1 MTGHH
6 PPRLMK
12 IARFLLL
19 LAYLVPCV
27 AEAKQDK
34 PNIVWIVSEDNSAKW
49 LRIYG
54 PGGAPMP
61 TVERLAKNGL
71 VFNHA
76 FSCAPVCSVARSTII
91 SGCYAPRTGAQY
103 HRKQATVP
111 MPDGLKMFPFYLRK
125 NGYHTTNN
133 SKEDYNFHPADKQ
146 EVWDASS
153 RKASYKNRKAGQPFF
168 HVQNFGTT
176 HEGKT
181 FGDPLKF
188 RLKTDPAKVKLAAY
202 HPDTP
207 IFRHSYAHYLDM
219 HMAVDAQM
227 GAFVKQLEK
236 DKLLDDTFI
245 FYYGDHGGVMPGSKG
260 YANESGL
267 RIPMVVSIP
276 KNWQHLAPASPGTRV
291 DGFVEFV
298 DLSATVLN
306 LAGIKIPAAI
316 DGKPFLGKGVSLAEL
331 NKRDQSFGYADRFDE
346 KYDLVRTLRKGTF
359 RYSRNYQPFNFDGL
373 YNEYRYKQTP
383 FSQWRE
389 LYLAG
394 KLNAAQQKFFKSR
407 PAETLYDLSS
417 DPDEINNLANDQN
430 HQKTL
435 LEMRALLQ
443 KKVKALPDLS
453 FYPEPIFIRD
463 GLRNPVNFGQ
473 EHKANISKL
482 IDIADLS
489 LGSFEKSRQGISA
502 ALNSKN
508 PWDRYW
514 GLIVCSSFGKEAAP
528 FYEQAK
534 RLASNDTQS
543 LVRTRA
549 AEFLGLTGQQD
560 PRPILTKILNSTDD
574 HILAN
579 LVLNTVIVLQD
590 SEPGYQFDPTLLTA
604 PWTKIQKAEVASR
617 VLYLRESSK

>member
-1 MTGHH
+1 MTFT
-6 PPRLMK
+6 R
-12 IARFLLL
+12 LL
-19 LAYLVPCV
+19 LACLLFSIT
-27 AEAKQDK
+27 AHAKQDK

-49 LRIYG
+49 LRLYNE
-54 PGGAPMP
+54 GGAPMP
-61 TVERLAKNGL
+61 YVERLARVGIT
-71 VFNHA
+71 FNNA

-91 SGCYAPRTGAQY
+91 SGCYAPRLGAQY
-103 HRKQATVP
+103 HRKQATVA
-111 MPDGLKMFPFYLRK
+111 MPDGLRMFPWYLRK

-133 SKEDYNFHPADKQ
+133 SKEDYNFHPADKKG
-146 EVWDASS
+146 VWDASS
-153 RKASYKNRKAGQPFF
+153 RKASYKNRKPGQPFF

-188 RLKTDPAKVKLAAY
+188 QLKTDPAKVKLAAY

-207 IFRHSYAHYLDM
+207 VFRRSYAHYLDN
-219 HMAVDAQM
+219 HMTVDAQI
-227 GAFVKQLEK
+227 GAFLKKLEI
-236 DKLLDDTFI
+236 DGLLDDTFI

-267 RIPMVVSIP
+267 RVPMVVSVP
-276 KNWQHLAPASPGTRV
+276 QNWQHLAPAPARTRV

-306 LAGIKIPAAI
+306 LAGIEIPSAI
-316 DGKPFLGKGVSLAEL
+316 DGKPFLGKEVTLEDL

-346 KYDLVRTLRKGTF
+346 KYDLVRTLRKGKF

-383 FSQWRE
+383 FAQWRE

-394 KLNAAQQKFFKSR
+394 KLNAAQEQFFKAR

-417 DPDEINNLANDQN
+417 DPDEVKNLANDPT

-435 LEMRALLQ
+435 LELRALLQ
-443 KKVKALPDLS
+443 KRLKGMPDLS
-453 FYPEPIFIRD
+453 FYPEPVFLKTATD
-463 GLRNPVNFGQ
+463 NPVAFGQ
-473 EHKANISKL
+473 KHKSEIAKL
-482 IDIADLS
+482 IETADLS
-489 LGSFEKSRQGISA
+489 LKSFEEAKERIA
-502 ALNSKN
+502 TALDSKN
-508 PWDRYW
+508 PWERYW
-514 GLIVCSSFGKEAAP
+514 GLIVCSTFGKQAAP

-534 RLASNDTQS
+534 KLAADDAEP

-549 AEFLGLTGQQD
+549 AEFLGLTRQQD
-560 PRPILTKILNSTDD
+560 PRPVLTEVLNATED

-579 LVLNTVIVLQD
+579 LILNTVVVLQD
-590 SEPGYQFDPTLLTA
+590 SKPGYKFDASKLTA
-604 PWTKIQKAEVASR
+604 SWVNNKKAEVASR
-617 VLYLRESSK
+617 VLYLK

>member
-1 MTGHH
+1 
-6 PPRLMK
+6 MK
-12 IARFLLL
+12 ITRFLLL
-19 LAYLVPCV
+19 LACLVPFA

-49 LRIYG
+49 LRLYNE
-54 PGGAPMP
+54 GGAPMP
-61 TVERLAKNGL
+61 YVERLARVGIT
-71 VFNHA
+71 FNNA

-91 SGCYAPRTGAQY
+91 SGCYAPRLGAQY
-103 HRKQATVP
+103 HRKQATVA
-111 MPDGLKMFPFYLRK
+111 MPDGLKMFPWYLRK

-133 SKEDYNFHPADKQ
+133 SKEDYNFHPADKKD
-146 EVWDASS
+146 VWDASS
-153 RKASYKNRKAGQPFF
+153 RKASYKNRKPGQPFF

-188 RLKTDPAKVKLAAY
+188 QLKTDPAKVKLAAY

-207 IFRHSYAHYLDM
+207 VFRRSYAHYLDN
-219 HMAVDAQM
+219 HMTVDAQI
-227 GAFVKQLEK
+227 GAFLKKLEI
-236 DKLLDDTFI
+236 DELLDDTFI

-267 RIPMVVSIP
+267 RVPMVVSVP
-276 KNWQHLAPASPGTRV
+276 KNWQHLAPAPARTRV

-306 LAGIKIPAAI
+306 LAGIEIPAAI
-316 DGKPFLGKGVSLAEL
+316 DGKPFLGKGVTLEEL

-346 KYDLVRTLRKGTF
+346 KYDLVRTLRKGKF

-383 FSQWRE
+383 FAQWRE
-389 LYLAG
+389 LYLSG
-394 KLNAAQQKFFKSR
+394 KLNAAQEQFFKAR

-417 DPDEINNLANDQN
+417 DPDEVKNLANDPA

-435 LEMRALLQ
+435 LELRALLQ
-443 KKVKALPDLS
+443 KRIKGMPDLS
-453 FYPEPIFIRD
+453 FYPEPVFLKTATD
-463 GLRNPVNFGQ
+463 NPVAFGQ
-473 EHKANISKL
+473 KHKSEIAKL
-482 IDIADLS
+482 IETADLS
-489 LGSFEKSRQGISA
+489 LKSFEEAKERIA
-502 ALNSKN
+502 TALDSKN
-508 PWDRYW
+508 PWERYW
-514 GLIVCSSFGKEAAP
+514 GLIVCSTFGKQAAP
-528 FYEQAK
+528 IYEQAK
-534 RLASNDTQS
+534 KLAADDAEP

-560 PRPILTKILNSTDD
+560 PRPVLTEVLNATED

-579 LVLNTVIVLQD
+579 LILNTVVVLQD
-590 SEPGYQFDPTLLTA
+590 SKPGYKFDASKLTA
-604 PWTKIQKAEVASR
+604 SWVNNKKAEVASR
-617 VLYLRESSK
+617 VLYLK

>member
-1 MTGHH
+1 MTFT
-6 PPRLMK
+6 R
-12 IARFLLL
+12 LL
-19 LAYLVPCV
+19 LACLLFSIT
-27 AEAKQDK
+27 AHAKQDK

-49 LRIYG
+49 LRLYNE
-54 PGGAPMP
+54 GGAPMP
-61 TVERLAKNGL
+61 YVERLARVGIT
-71 VFNHA
+71 FNNA

-91 SGCYAPRTGAQY
+91 SGCYAPRLGAQY
-103 HRKQATVP
+103 HRKQATVA
-111 MPDGLKMFPFYLRK
+111 MPDGLKMFPWYLRK

-133 SKEDYNFHPADKQ
+133 SKEDYNFHPADKKG
-146 EVWDASS
+146 VWDASS
-153 RKASYKNRKAGQPFF
+153 RKANYKNRKPGQPFF

-188 RLKTDPAKVKLAAY
+188 QLKTDPAKVRLAAY

-207 IFRHSYAHYLDM
+207 VFRRSYAHYLDN
-219 HMAVDAQM
+219 HMTVDTQI
-227 GAFVKQLEK
+227 GAFLKKLEI
-236 DKLLDDTFI
+236 DGLLDDTFI

-267 RIPMVVSIP
+267 RVPMVVSVP
-276 KNWQHLAPASPGTRV
+276 KNWQHLAPTPTRTRV

-306 LAGIKIPAAI
+306 LAGVEIPTAI
-316 DGKPFLGKGVSLAEL
+316 DGKPFLGKGVTLEEL

-346 KYDLVRTLRKGTF
+346 KYDLVRTLRKGKF

-383 FSQWRE
+383 FAQWRE

-394 KLNAAQQKFFKSR
+394 KLNAAQEQFFKAR

-417 DPDEINNLANDQN
+417 DPDEVKNLASDPA

-435 LEMRALLQ
+435 LELRALLQ
-443 KKVKALPDLS
+443 KRLKGMPDLS
-453 FYPEPIFIRD
+453 FYPEPVFLKTATD
-463 GLRNPVNFGQ
+463 NPVAFGQ
-473 EHKANISKL
+473 KHKSEIAKL
-482 IDIADLS
+482 IETADLS
-489 LGSFEKSRQGISA
+489 LKSFEEAKERIA
-502 ALNSKN
+502 TALDSKN
-508 PWDRYW
+508 PWERYW
-514 GLIVCSSFGKEAAP
+514 GLIVCSSFGKQAAP

-534 RLASNDTQS
+534 KLAADDAEP

-560 PRPILTKILNSTDD
+560 PRPVLTEVLNATED

-579 LVLNTVIVLQD
+579 LILNTVVVLQD
-590 SEPGYQFDPTLLTA
+590 SKPGYKFDASKLTA
-604 PWTKIQKAEVASR
+604 SWVNNKKAEVASR
-617 VLYLRESSK
+617 VLYLK

>member
-1 MTGHH
+1 MTFT
-6 PPRLMK
+6 R
-12 IARFLLL
+12 LL
-19 LAYLVPCV
+19 LACLLFSIT
-27 AEAKQDK
+27 AHAKQDK

-49 LRIYG
+49 LRLYNE
-54 PGGAPMP
+54 GGAPMP
-61 TVERLAKNGL
+61 YVERLARVGIT
-71 VFNHA
+71 FNNA

-91 SGCYAPRTGAQY
+91 SGCYAPRLGAQY
-103 HRKQATVP
+103 HRKQAAVA
-111 MPDGLKMFPFYLRK
+111 MPDGLKMFPWYLRK

-133 SKEDYNFHPADKQ
+133 SKEDYNFHPTDKKG
-146 EVWDASS
+146 VWDASS
-153 RKASYKNRKAGQPFF
+153 RKASYKNRKPGQPFF

-188 RLKTDPAKVKLAAY
+188 QLKTDPAKVRLAAY

-207 IFRHSYAHYLDM
+207 VFRRSYAHYLDN
-219 HMAVDAQM
+219 HMAVDEQI
-227 GAFVKQLEK
+227 GAFLKKLEV
-236 DKLLDDTFI
+236 DGLLDDTFI

-267 RIPMVVSIP
+267 RVPMVVSVP
-276 KNWQHLAPASPGTRV
+276 KNWQHLAPSPARTRV

-306 LAGIKIPAAI
+306 LAGIEIPAAI
-316 DGKPFLGKGVSLAEL
+316 DGKPFLGKGVTLEEL

-346 KYDLVRTLRKGTF
+346 KYDLVRTLRKGKF

-383 FSQWRE
+383 FAQWRE

-394 KLNAAQQKFFKSR
+394 KLNAAQEQFFKAR

-417 DPDEINNLANDQN
+417 DPDEVKNLASDPA

-435 LEMRALLQ
+435 LELRALLQ
-443 KKVKALPDLS
+443 KRLKGMPDLS
-453 FYPEPIFIRD
+453 FYPEPVF
-463 GLRNPVNFGQ
+463 LKTATNNPVAFGQ
-473 EHKANISKL
+473 KHKSEIAKL
-482 IDIADLS
+482 IETADLS
-489 LGSFEKSRQGISA
+489 LKSFEEAKERIA
-502 ALNSKN
+502 TALDSKN
-508 PWDRYW
+508 PWERYW
-514 GLIVCSSFGKEAAP
+514 GLIVCSTFGKQAAP

-534 RLASNDTQS
+534 KLAADDAEP

-549 AEFLGLTGQQD
+549 AEFLGLTRQQD
-560 PRPILTKILNSTDD
+560 PRPVLTEVLNATED

-579 LVLNTVIVLQD
+579 LILNTVVVLQD
-590 SEPGYQFDPTLLTA
+590 SKPGYKFDASKLTA
-604 PWTKIQKAEVASR
+604 SWVNNKKAEVASR
-617 VLYLRESSK
+617 VLYLK

>member
-1 MTGHH
+1 MTFT
-6 PPRLMK
+6 R
-12 IARFLLL
+12 LL
-19 LAYLVPCV
+19 LACLLFSIT
-27 AEAKQDK
+27 AHAKQDK

-49 LRIYG
+49 LRLYNE
-54 PGGAPMP
+54 GGAPMP
-61 TVERLAKNGL
+61 YVERLARVGIT
-71 VFNHA
+71 FNNA

-91 SGCYAPRTGAQY
+91 SGCYAPRLGAQY
-103 HRKQATVP
+103 HRKQATVA
-111 MPDGLKMFPFYLRK
+111 MPDGLKMFPWYLRK

-133 SKEDYNFHPADKQ
+133 SKEDYNFHPADKKD
-146 EVWDASS
+146 VWDASS
-153 RKASYKNRKAGQPFF
+153 RKASYKNRKPGQPFF

-188 RLKTDPAKVKLAAY
+188 QLKTDPAKVRLAAY

-207 IFRHSYAHYLDM
+207 VFRRSYAHYLDN
-219 HMAVDAQM
+219 HMTVDTQI
-227 GAFVKQLEK
+227 GAFLKKLEI
-236 DKLLDDTFI
+236 DGLLDDTFI

-267 RIPMVVSIP
+267 RVPMVVSVP
-276 KNWQHLAPASPGTRV
+276 KNWQHLAPTPAKTRV

-306 LAGIKIPAAI
+306 LAGIEIPSAI
-316 DGKPFLGKGVSLAEL
+316 DGKPFLGKEVTLEDL

-346 KYDLVRTLRKGTF
+346 KYDLVRTLRKGKF

-383 FSQWRE
+383 FAQWRE

-394 KLNAAQQKFFKSR
+394 KLNAAQEQFFKAR

-417 DPDEINNLANDQN
+417 DPDEVKNLASDPA

-435 LEMRALLQ
+435 LELRALLQ
-443 KKVKALPDLS
+443 KRLKGMPDLS
-453 FYPEPIFIRD
+453 FYPEPVF
-463 GLRNPVNFGQ
+463 LKTATNNPVAFGQ
-473 EHKANISKL
+473 KHKSEIAKL
-482 IDIADLS
+482 IETADLS
-489 LGSFEKSRQGISA
+489 LKSFEEAKERIA
-502 ALNSKN
+502 TALDSKN
-508 PWDRYW
+508 PWERYW
-514 GLIVCSSFGKEAAP
+514 GLIVCSTFGKQAAP

-534 RLASNDTQS
+534 KLAADDAEP

-549 AEFLGLTGQQD
+549 AEFLGLTRQQD
-560 PRPILTKILNSTDD
+560 PRPVLTEVLNATED

-579 LVLNTVIVLQD
+579 LILNTVVVLQD
-590 SEPGYQFDPTLLTA
+590 SKPGYKFDASKLTA
-604 PWTKIQKAEVASR
+604 SWVNNKKAEVASR
-617 VLYLRESSK
+617 VLYLK

>member
-1 MTGHH
+1 MTFT
-6 PPRLMK
+6 R
-12 IARFLLL
+12 LL
-19 LAYLVPCV
+19 LACLLFSIT
-27 AEAKQDK
+27 AHAKQDK

-49 LRIYG
+49 LRLYNE
-54 PGGAPMP
+54 GGAPMP
-61 TVERLAKNGL
+61 YVERLARVGIT
-71 VFNHA
+71 FNNA

-91 SGCYAPRTGAQY
+91 SGCYAPRLGAQY
-103 HRKQATVP
+103 HRKQATVA
-111 MPDGLKMFPFYLRK
+111 MPDGLKMFPWYLRK

-133 SKEDYNFHPADKQ
+133 SKEDYNFHPADKKG
-146 EVWDASS
+146 VWDASS
-153 RKASYKNRKAGQPFF
+153 RKANYKNRKPGQPFF

-188 RLKTDPAKVKLAAY
+188 QLKTDPAKVRLAAY

-207 IFRHSYAHYLDM
+207 VFRRSYAHYLDN
-219 HMAVDAQM
+219 HMTVDTQI
-227 GAFVKQLEK
+227 GAFLKKLEI
-236 DKLLDDTFI
+236 DGLLDDTFI

-267 RIPMVVSIP
+267 RVPMVVSVP
-276 KNWQHLAPASPGTRV
+276 KNWQHLAPTPTRTRV

-306 LAGIKIPAAI
+306 LAGVEIPTAI
-316 DGKPFLGKGVSLAEL
+316 DGKPFLGKGVTLEEL

-346 KYDLVRTLRKGTF
+346 KYDLVRTLRKGKF

-383 FSQWRE
+383 FAQWRE

-394 KLNAAQQKFFKSR
+394 KLNAAQEQFFKAR

-417 DPDEINNLANDQN
+417 DPDEVKNLASDPA

-435 LEMRALLQ
+435 LELRALLQ
-443 KKVKALPDLS
+443 KRLKGMPDLS
-453 FYPEPIFIRD
+453 FYPEPVFLKTATD
-463 GLRNPVNFGQ
+463 NPVAFGQ
-473 EHKANISKL
+473 KHKSEIAKL
-482 IDIADLS
+482 IETADLS
-489 LGSFEKSRQGISA
+489 LKSFEEAKERIA
-502 ALNSKN
+502 TALDSKN
-508 PWDRYW
+508 PWERYW
-514 GLIVCSSFGKEAAP
+514 GLIVCSTFGKQAAP

-534 RLASNDTQS
+534 KLAADDAEP

-560 PRPILTKILNSTDD
+560 PRPVLTEVLNATED

-579 LVLNTVIVLQD
+579 LILNTVVVLQD
-590 SEPGYQFDPTLLTA
+590 SKPGYKFDASKLTA
-604 PWTKIQKAEVASR
+604 SWVNNKKAEVASR
-617 VLYLRESSK
+617 VLYLK

>member
-1 MTGHH
+1 MTIV
-6 PPRLMK
+6 RF
-12 IARFLLL
+12 FLLL
-19 LAYLVPCV
+19 ACLVPVV

-54 PGGAPMP
+54 PGGAQMP

-71 VFNHA
+71 IFNHA

-133 SKEDYNFHPADKQ
+133 SKEDYNFHPADKRG
-146 EVWDASS
+146 VWDASS

-176 HEGKT
+176 HEGQT

-188 RLKTDPAKVKLAAY
+188 QLKTDPAKVKLAAY

-207 IFRHSYAHYLDM
+207 IFRRSYAHYLDK

-227 GAFVKQLEK
+227 GAFLKQLEK
-236 DKLLDDTFI
+236 DNLLDDTFI

-306 LAGIKIPAAI
+306 LAGIEIPAAI
-316 DGKPFLGKGVSLAEL
+316 DGKPFLGKGVSLTEL

-346 KYDLVRTLRKGTF
+346 KYDLVRTLRKGDF

-373 YNEYRYKQTP
+373 Y
-383 FSQWRE
+383 
-389 LYLAG
+389 
-394 KLNAAQQKFFKSR
+394 
-407 PAETLYDLSS
+407 
-417 DPDEINNLANDQN
+417 
-430 HQKTL
+430 
-435 LEMRALLQ
+435 
-443 KKVKALPDLS
+443 
-453 FYPEPIFIRD
+453 
-463 GLRNPVNFGQ
+463 
-473 EHKANISKL
+473 
-482 IDIADLS
+482 
-489 LGSFEKSRQGISA
+489 
-502 ALNSKN
+502 
-508 PWDRYW
+508 
-514 GLIVCSSFGKEAAP
+514 
-528 FYEQAK
+528 
-534 RLASNDTQS
+534 
-543 LVRTRA
+543 
-549 AEFLGLTGQQD
+549 
-560 PRPILTKILNSTDD
+560 
-574 HILAN
+574 
-579 LVLNTVIVLQD
+579 
-590 SEPGYQFDPTLLTA
+590 
-604 PWTKIQKAEVASR
+604 
-617 VLYLRESSK
+617 

>member
-1 MTGHH
+1 
-6 PPRLMK
+6 MK
-12 IARFLLL
+12 ITRFLLL
-19 LAYLVPCV
+19 LACLVPFA

-49 LRIYG
+49 LRLYNE
-54 PGGAPMP
+54 GGAPMP
-61 TVERLAKNGL
+61 YVERLARVGIT
-71 VFNHA
+71 FNNA

-91 SGCYAPRTGAQY
+91 SGCYAPRLGAQY
-103 HRKQATVP
+103 HRKQATVA
-111 MPDGLKMFPFYLRK
+111 MPDGLKMFPWYLRK

-133 SKEDYNFHPADKQ
+133 SKEDYNFHPADKKD
-146 EVWDASS
+146 VWDASS
-153 RKASYKNRKAGQPFF
+153 RKASYKNRKPGQPFF

-188 RLKTDPAKVKLAAY
+188 HLKTDPTKVKLAAY

-207 IFRHSYAHYLDM
+207 VFRRSYAHYLDN
-219 HMAVDAQM
+219 HMAVDAQI
-227 GAFVKQLEK
+227 GAFLKKLEI
-236 DKLLDDTFI
+236 DELLDDTFI

-267 RIPMVVSIP
+267 RVPMVVSVP
-276 KNWQHLAPASPGTRV
+276 KNWQHLAPTPARTRV

-306 LAGIKIPAAI
+306 LAGIEIPAAI
-316 DGKPFLGKGVSLAEL
+316 DGKPFLGKEVTLEDL

-346 KYDLVRTLRKGTF
+346 KYDLVRTLRKGKF

-383 FSQWRE
+383 FAQWRE

-394 KLNAAQQKFFKSR
+394 KLNAAQEQFFKAR

-417 DPDEINNLANDQN
+417 DPDEVKNLANDPA

-435 LEMRALLQ
+435 LELRALLQ
-443 KKVKALPDLS
+443 KRIKGMPDLS
-453 FYPEPIFIRD
+453 FYPEPVFLKTATD
-463 GLRNPVNFGQ
+463 NPVAFGQ
-473 EHKANISKL
+473 KHKSEIAKL

-489 LGSFEKSRQGISA
+489 LKSFEEAKERIA
-502 ALNSKN
+502 AAFDSKT
-508 PWDRYW
+508 PWERYW
-514 GLIVCSSFGKEAAP
+514 GLIVCSTFGKQAAP

-534 RLASNDTQS
+534 KLAADDAEP

-560 PRPILTKILNSTDD
+560 PRPVLTEVLNATED

-579 LVLNTVIVLQD
+579 LILNTVVVLQD
-590 SEPGYQFDPTLLTA
+590 SKPGYKFDASKLTA
-604 PWTKIQKAEVASR
+604 SWVNNKKAEVASR
-617 VLYLRESSK
+617 VLYLK

>member
-1 MTGHH
+1 MTFT
-6 PPRLMK
+6 R
-12 IARFLLL
+12 LL
-19 LAYLVPCV
+19 LACLLFSIT
-27 AEAKQDK
+27 AHAKQDK

-49 LRIYG
+49 LRLYNE
-54 PGGAPMP
+54 GGAPMP
-61 TVERLAKNGL
+61 YVERLARVGIT
-71 VFNHA
+71 FNNA

-91 SGCYAPRTGAQY
+91 SGCYAPRLGAQY
-103 HRKQATVP
+103 HRKQATVA
-111 MPDGLKMFPFYLRK
+111 MPDGLKMFPWYLRK

-133 SKEDYNFHPADKQ
+133 SKEDYNFHPADKKG
-146 EVWDASS
+146 VWDASS
-153 RKASYKNRKAGQPFF
+153 RKANYKNRKPGQPFF

-188 RLKTDPAKVKLAAY
+188 QLKTDPAKVRLAAY

-207 IFRHSYAHYLDM
+207 VFRRSYAHYLDN
-219 HMAVDAQM
+219 HMAVDAQI
-227 GAFVKQLEK
+227 GAFLKKLEI
-236 DKLLDDTFI
+236 DGLLNDTFI

-267 RIPMVVSIP
+267 RVPMVVSVP
-276 KNWQHLAPASPGTRV
+276 KNWQHLAPTPARTRV

-306 LAGIKIPAAI
+306 LAGIEIPAAI
-316 DGKPFLGKGVSLAEL
+316 DGKPFLGKGVTLEEL

-346 KYDLVRTLRKGTF
+346 KYDLVRSLRKGKF

-383 FSQWRE
+383 FAQWRE

-394 KLNAAQQKFFKSR
+394 KLNAAQEQFFKAR

-417 DPDEINNLANDQN
+417 DPDEVKNLASDPA

-435 LEMRALLQ
+435 LELRALLQ
-443 KKVKALPDLS
+443 KRLKGMPDLS
-453 FYPEPIFIRD
+453 FYPEPVFLKTATD
-463 GLRNPVNFGQ
+463 NPVAFGQ
-473 EHKANISKL
+473 KHKSEIARL
-482 IDIADLS
+482 VETADLS
-489 LGSFEKSRQGISA
+489 LKSFEEAKESIA
-502 ALNSKN
+502 TALDSKN
-508 PWDRYW
+508 PWERYW
-514 GLIVCSSFGKEAAP
+514 GLIVCSTFGKQAAP

-534 RLASNDTQS
+534 KLAADDAEP

-560 PRPILTKILNSTDD
+560 PRPVLTEVLNATED

-579 LVLNTVIVLQD
+579 LILNTVVVLQD
-590 SEPGYQFDPTLLTA
+590 SKPGYKFDASKLTA
-604 PWTKIQKAEVASR
+604 SWVNNKKAEVASR
-617 VLYLRESSK
+617 VLYLK